1 MSALHEVS
9 TTSGDGAQPAPP
21 PDVPVRAPGLELIGE
36 IPGSGYRQP
45 PALVRRADGQTI
57 QLTRLLYLVLEAVD
71 GERGCEEIAAVVG
84 PALGRQV
91 TGDNVR
97 TLCDRLRTLGALKLA
112 DGSEP
117 DLRRSNPLLAL
128 RFRYVVSDP
137 EVTSRLTA
145 PFARLFAPVMV
156 VLVCAAFVA
165 VCAWVLLE
173 KGLASATHQAFDQP
187 ALLLGVFA
195 LTVVSAGF
203 HEFGHAA
210 AARYGGARP
219 GAMGT
224 GLYLVWPAFYTDVTD
239 SYRLG
244 RAGRVRTDLGGLYF
258 NAIVA
263 IAMFALWWA
272 TRWDAIL
279 LIIATQVLQ
288 MLRQLAPL
296 VRFDGYH
303 VLADITGVPDL
314 YHRIKPTLLGLLP
327 GRRKSAEA
335 SVLRPWARAVVTAWV
350 LIVVPVLLATTVLM
364 VLALPRLIG
373 TAVASLGNQAELLGE
388 QFGDGD
394 ALGVMVRLLSLVAIA
409 LPVLGT
415 LYIIARVVRQVV
427 TRTWR
432 ATDGRPGRRAVAGV
446 AAMAVLA
453 GLAWAWW
460 PEPGAYR
467 PIQAY
472 ERGAVQDALP
482 TSLRGATPASLV
494 EGRRGRAQT
503 IWPADVEL
511 PSADSPQ
518 LAVVLVPRATTDGQ
532 DETGQQDPGQ
542 QGAGAAA
549 GQEEPTWVFPF
560 NRPLPPGEGDNQA
573 LAVNT
578 TDGGTVYDVAFA
590 MVWADGDSVLH
601 TNEAY
606 ALASCKECQ
615 TVAVAFQVVLVVGQ
629 VDVFV
634 PQNLSAAVNYSCVEC
649 VTYALAT
656 QLVLSLPESLDP
668 RSLAELEALWREIAA
683 FGASLEGVPLS
694 ELQARLSAF
703 EAQILEIVRT
713 DPGAAPAG
721 EPTDQATASA
731 QADGQSGTTAPAATG
746 GATAP
751 QPSATTSAQEQDAA
765 PTSTSTSAPVATE
778 TSSTTT
784 TEEPTAAATATSTAA
799 PETTAP

>member
-9 TTSGDGAQPAPP
+9 TTSGDGAQQAPP
-21 PDVPVRAPGLELIGE
+21 PDVPVRASGLELIGE

-71 GERGCEEIAAVVG
+71 GERSFEEIAAGVG

-91 TGDNVR
+91 SGDNVR

-112 DGSEP
+112 DGAEP

-145 PFARLFAPVMV
+145 PFARLFAPVIV

-327 GRRKSAEA
+327 SRWKSAEA

-373 TAVASLGNQAELLGE
+373 TAVASLGDQAELLGE

-482 TSLRGATPASLV
+482 TSLRGVAPASLV
-494 EGRRGRAQT
+494 EGRGGRAQT

-518 LAVVLVPRATTDGQ
+518 LAVVLVPRGTTDGQ
-532 DETGQQDPGQ
+532 QEPGQ
-542 QGAGAAA
+542 QGAGATA
-549 GQEEPTWVFPF
+549 GQEAPTWVFPF

-590 MVWADGDSVLH
+590 LVWADGDSVLN

-629 VDVFV
+629 VDVVV

-731 QADGQSGTTAPAATG
+731 PADGQSGTTAPAATG

-751 QPSATTSAQEQDAA
+751 RPSATTSAQEQEAA
-765 PTSTSTSAPVATE
+765 PTSTSTSSPVATV
-778 TSSTTT
+778 TSSPTA

>member
-9 TTSGDGAQPAPP
+9 TTSGDGAQQAPP
-21 PDVPVRAPGLELIGE
+21 PDVPVRASGLELIGE

-71 GERGCEEIAAVVG
+71 GERSFEEIAAGVG

-91 TGDNVR
+91 SGDNVR

-112 DGSEP
+112 DGAEP

-145 PFARLFAPVMV
+145 PFARLFAPVIV

-327 GRRKSAEA
+327 GRWKSAEA

-373 TAVASLGNQAELLGE
+373 TAVASLGDQAELLGE

-482 TSLRGATPASLV
+482 TSLRGVAPASLV
-494 EGRRGRAQT
+494 EGRGGRAQT

-518 LAVVLVPRATTDGQ
+518 LAVVLVPRGTTDGQ
-532 DETGQQDPGQ
+532 QEPGQ

-549 GQEEPTWVFPF
+549 GQEAPTWVFPF

-590 MVWADGDSVLH
+590 LVWADGDSVLN

-629 VDVFV
+629 VDVVV

-731 QADGQSGTTAPAATG
+731 PADGQSGTTAPAATG

-751 QPSATTSAQEQDAA
+751 RPPATTSAQEQEAA
-765 PTSTSTSAPVATE
+765 PTSTSTSSPVATV
-778 TSSTTT
+778 TSSPTA

>member
-1 MSALHEVS
+1 
-9 TTSGDGAQPAPP
+9 
-21 PDVPVRAPGLELIGE
+21 
-36 IPGSGYRQP
+36 
-45 PALVRRADGQTI
+45 
-57 QLTRLLYLVLEAVD
+57 
-71 GERGCEEIAAVVG
+71 
-84 PALGRQV
+84 
-91 TGDNVR
+91 
-97 TLCDRLRTLGALKLA
+97 
-112 DGSEP
+112 
-117 DLRRSNPLLAL
+117 
-128 RFRYVVSDP
+128 
-137 EVTSRLTA
+137 
-145 PFARLFAPVMV
+145 
-156 VLVCAAFVA
+156 
-165 VCAWVLLE
+165 
-173 KGLASATHQAFDQP
+173 
-187 ALLLGVFA
+187 
-195 LTVVSAGF
+195 
-203 HEFGHAA
+203 
-210 AARYGGARP
+210 
-219 GAMGT
+219 
-224 GLYLVWPAFYTDVTD
+224 
-239 SYRLG
+239 
-244 RAGRVRTDLGGLYF
+244 
-258 NAIVA
+258 
-263 IAMFALWWA
+263 
-272 TRWDAIL
+272 
-279 LIIATQVLQ
+279 
-288 MLRQLAPL
+288 
-296 VRFDGYH
+296 
-303 VLADITGVPDL
+303 
-314 YHRIKPTLLGLLP
+314 
-327 GRRKSAEA
+327 
-335 SVLRPWARAVVTAWV
+335 VLRPWARAVVTAWV

-373 TAVASLGNQAELLGE
+373 TAVASLGDQAELLGE

-482 TSLRGATPASLV
+482 TSLRGVAPASLV
-494 EGRRGRAQT
+494 EGRGGRAQT

-518 LAVVLVPRATTDGQ
+518 LAVVLVPRGTTDGQ
-532 DETGQQDPGQ
+532 QEPGQ

-549 GQEEPTWVFPF
+549 GQEAPTWVFPF

-590 MVWADGDSVLH
+590 LVWADGDSVLN

-629 VDVFV
+629 VDVVV

-731 QADGQSGTTAPAATG
+731 PADGQSGTTAPAATG

-751 QPSATTSAQEQDAA
+751 RPSATTSAQEQEAA
-765 PTSTSTSAPVATE
+765 PTSTSTSSPVATV
-778 TSSTTT
+778 TSSPTA

>member
-9 TTSGDGAQPAPP
+9 TTSGDGAQQAPP
-21 PDVPVRAPGLELIGE
+21 PDVPLRASGLELIGE

-71 GERGCEEIAAVVG
+71 GERSFEEIAAGVG

-91 TGDNVR
+91 SGDNVR

-112 DGSEP
+112 DGAEP

-145 PFARLFAPVMV
+145 PFARLFAPVIV

-327 GRRKSAEA
+327 SRWKSAEA

-373 TAVASLGNQAELLGE
+373 TAVASLGDQAELLGE

-482 TSLRGATPASLV
+482 TSLRGVAPASLV
-494 EGRRGRAQT
+494 EGRGGRAQT

-518 LAVVLVPRATTDGQ
+518 LAVVLVPRGTTDGQ
-532 DETGQQDPGQ
+532 QEPGQ

-549 GQEEPTWVFPF
+549 GQEAPTWVFPF

-590 MVWADGDSVLH
+590 LVWADGDSVLN

-629 VDVFV
+629 VDVVV

-731 QADGQSGTTAPAATG
+731 PADGQSGTTAPAATG

-751 QPSATTSAQEQDAA
+751 RPSATTSAQEQEAA
-765 PTSTSTSAPVATE
+765 PTSTSTSSPVATV
-778 TSSTTT
+778 TSSPTA

>member
-9 TTSGDGAQPAPP
+9 TTSGDGAQQAPP
-21 PDVPVRAPGLELIGE
+21 PDVPVRASGLELIGE

-71 GERGCEEIAAVVG
+71 GERTFEEIAAGVG

-91 TGDNVR
+91 SGDNVR

-112 DGSEP
+112 DGAEP

-145 PFARLFAPVMV
+145 PFARLFAPVIV

-327 GRRKSAEA
+327 SRWKSAEA

-373 TAVASLGNQAELLGE
+373 TAVASLGDQAELLGE

-482 TSLRGATPASLV
+482 TSLRGVAPASLV
-494 EGRRGRAQT
+494 EGRGGRAQT

-518 LAVVLVPRATTDGQ
+518 LAVVLVPRGTTDGQ
-532 DETGQQDPGQ
+532 QEPGQ

-549 GQEEPTWVFPF
+549 GQEAPTWVFPF

-590 MVWADGDSVLH
+590 LVWADGDSVLN

-629 VDVFV
+629 VDVVV

-731 QADGQSGTTAPAATG
+731 PADGQSGTTAPAATG

-751 QPSATTSAQEQDAA
+751 RPSATTSAQEQEAA
-765 PTSTSTSAPVATE
+765 PTSTSTSSPVATV
-778 TSSTTT
+778 TSSPTA

>member
-1 MSALHEVS
+1 VSALHEVS
-9 TTSGDGAQPAPP
+9 TTSGDGAQQAPP
-21 PDVPVRAPGLELIGE
+21 PDVPVRASGLELIGE

-71 GERGCEEIAAVVG
+71 GERSFEEIAAGVG

-112 DGSEP
+112 DGAEP

-145 PFARLFAPVMV
+145 PFARLFAPVIV

-327 GRRKSAEA
+327 SRWKSAEA

-373 TAVASLGNQAELLGE
+373 TAVASLGDQAELLGE

-482 TSLRGATPASLV
+482 TSLRGVAPASLV
-494 EGRRGRAQT
+494 EGRGGRAQT

-518 LAVVLVPRATTDGQ
+518 LAVVLVPRGTTDGQ
-532 DETGQQDPGQ
+532 QEPGQ

-549 GQEEPTWVFPF
+549 GQEAPTWVFPF

-590 MVWADGDSVLH
+590 LVWADGDSVLN

-629 VDVFV
+629 VDVVV

-713 DPGAAPAG
+713 DPGAAPGG

-731 QADGQSGTTAPAATG
+731 PADGQSGTTAPAATG

-751 QPSATTSAQEQDAA
+751 RPSATTSAQEQEAA
-765 PTSTSTSAPVATE
+765 PTSTSTSSPVATV
-778 TSSTTT
+778 TSSPTA

>member
-9 TTSGDGAQPAPP
+9 TTSGDGAQQAPP
-21 PDVPVRAPGLELIGE
+21 PDVPVRASGLELIGE

-71 GERGCEEIAAVVG
+71 GERSFEEIAAGVG

-91 TGDNVR
+91 SGDNVR

-112 DGSEP
+112 DGAEP

-145 PFARLFAPVMV
+145 PFARLFAPVIV

-327 GRRKSAEA
+327 SRWKSAEA

-373 TAVASLGNQAELLGE
+373 TAVASLGDQAELLGE

-482 TSLRGATPASLV
+482 TSLRGVAPASLV
-494 EGRRGRAQT
+494 EGRGGRAQT

-518 LAVVLVPRATTDGQ
+518 LAVVLVPRGTTDGQ
-532 DETGQQDPGQ
+532 QEPGQ

-549 GQEEPTWVFPF
+549 GQEAPTWVFPF

-590 MVWADGDSVLH
+590 LVWADGDSVLN

-629 VDVFV
+629 VDVVV

-683 FGASLEGVPLS
+683 FGVSLEGVPLS

-731 QADGQSGTTAPAATG
+731 PADGQSGTTAPAATG

-751 QPSATTSAQEQDAA
+751 RPPATTSAQEQEAA
-765 PTSTSTSAPVATE
+765 PTSTSTSSPVATV
-778 TSSTTT
+778 TSSPTA

>member
-1 MSALHEVS
+1 VSALHEVS
-9 TTSGDGAQPAPP
+9 TTSGDGAQQAPP
-21 PDVPVRAPGLELIGE
+21 PDVPVRASGLELIGE

-71 GERGCEEIAAVVG
+71 GERSFEEIAAGVG

-112 DGSEP
+112 DGAEP

-145 PFARLFAPVMV
+145 PFARLFAPVIV

-327 GRRKSAEA
+327 SRWKSAEA

-373 TAVASLGNQAELLGE
+373 TAVASLGDQAELLGE

-482 TSLRGATPASLV
+482 TSLRGVAPASLV
-494 EGRRGRAQT
+494 EGRGGRAQT

-518 LAVVLVPRATTDGQ
+518 LAVVLVPRGTTDGQ
-532 DETGQQDPGQ
+532 QEPGQ

-549 GQEEPTWVFPF
+549 GQEAPTWVFPF

-590 MVWADGDSVLH
+590 LVWADGDSVLN

-629 VDVFV
+629 VDVVV

-731 QADGQSGTTAPAATG
+731 PADGQSGTTAPAATG

-751 QPSATTSAQEQDAA
+751 RPSATTSAQEQEAA
-765 PTSTSTSAPVATE
+765 PTSTSTSSPVATV
-778 TSSTTT
+778 TSSPTA

>member
-9 TTSGDGAQPAPP
+9 TTSGDGAQQAPP
-21 PDVPVRAPGLELIGE
+21 PDVPVRASGLELIGE

-71 GERGCEEIAAVVG
+71 GERSFEEIAAGVG

-112 DGSEP
+112 DGAEP

-145 PFARLFAPVMV
+145 PFARLFAPVIV

-327 GRRKSAEA
+327 SRWKSAEA

-373 TAVASLGNQAELLGE
+373 TAVASLGDQAELLGE

-482 TSLRGATPASLV
+482 TSLRGVAPASLV
-494 EGRRGRAQT
+494 EGRGGRAQT

-518 LAVVLVPRATTDGQ
+518 LAVVLVPRGTTDGQ
-532 DETGQQDPGQ
+532 QEPGQ

-549 GQEEPTWVFPF
+549 GQEAPTWVFPF

-590 MVWADGDSVLH
+590 LVWADGDSVLN

-629 VDVFV
+629 VDVVV

-731 QADGQSGTTAPAATG
+731 PADGQSGTTAPAATG

-751 QPSATTSAQEQDAA
+751 RPSATTSAQEQEAA
-765 PTSTSTSAPVATE
+765 PTSTSTSSPVATV
-778 TSSTTT
+778 TSSPTA
-784 TEEPTAAATATSTAA
+784 TEEPTAAGTATSTAA

>member
-9 TTSGDGAQPAPP
+9 TTSGDGAASAPP
-21 PDVPVRAPGLELIGE
+21 PGVPVRASGLELIGE
-36 IPGSGYRQP
+36 IPGSGYREP

-57 QLTRLLYLVLEAVD
+57 QLTPLLYLVLAAAD
-71 GERGCEEIAAVVG
+71 GRRTHQQIADLVG
-84 PALGRQV
+84 PDVGRQV
-91 TGDNVR
+91 TAENVQ

-117 DLRRSNPLLAL
+117 ELRRSNPLLAL

-137 EVTSRLTA
+137 DVTSRLTA
-145 PFARLFAPVMV
+145 PFARLFAPVV
-156 VLVCAAFVA
+156 VALVCAAFVA
-165 VCAWVLLE
+165 VCVWVLLE

-187 ALLLGVFA
+187 VLLLGVFA

-263 IAMFALWWA
+263 IAMFGLWWA

-314 YHRIKPTLLGLLP
+314 YHRIKPTLRGLLP
-327 GRRKSAEA
+327 GHWRSPEA
-335 SVLRPWARAVVTAWV
+335 SVLKPWARAVVTAWV
-350 LIVVPVLLATTVLM
+350 LVVVPVLLGTLVLM

-373 TAVASLGNQAELLGE
+373 TAVASLGDQAHLLGE

-394 ALGVMVRLLSLVAIA
+394 VPGVMVRLLSLVAIA

-415 LYIIARVVRQVV
+415 LYILARTVRQVV
-427 TRTWR
+427 VRTWR
-432 ATDGRPGRRAVAGV
+432 ATEGRPVRRAVAGV
-446 AAMAVLA
+446 VALAVLA

-460 PEPGAYR
+460 PQPGAYR

-472 ERGAVQDALP
+472 ERGVVQDALP
-482 TSLRGATPASLV
+482 TSLRSATPTGLV
-494 EGRRGRAQT
+494 EGREGRAQT
-503 IWPADVEL
+503 IWPAGAKL
-511 PSADSPQ
+511 PSADQPE
-518 LAVVLVPRATTDGQ
+518 LAVVLVPRTSGDGS
-532 DETGQQDPGQ
+532 
-542 QGAGAAA
+542 AARGPQA
-549 GQEEPTWVFPF
+549 QAAPTWVFPF
-560 NRPLPPGEGDNQA
+560 NRPLPPGDGDNQA

-578 TDGGTVYDVAFA
+578 VDGSTVYDVAFA
-590 MVWADGDSVLH
+590 LVWADGDSVRS

-606 ALASCKECQ
+606 ALASCKDCQ
-615 TVAVAFQVVLVVGQ
+615 TVAVAFQVVLVVGDAS
-629 VDVFV
+629 VVV
-634 PQNLSAAVNYSCVEC
+634 PQNLSGAVNYNCVEC

-656 QLVLSLPESLDP
+656 QLVVSLPGPLSEGGARDLAAIWAE
-668 RSLAELEALWREIAA
+668 LAE
-683 FGASLEGVPLS
+683 FGKQIEGVPLA
-694 ELQARLSAF
+694 ELRDRLTEYEAR
-703 EAQILEIVRT
+703 ILAVVRADAEESGTAEQSGT
-713 DPGAAPAG
+713 DPAADEPDPSEAATRTTGSTGGAATSDTPTGTADSTGAATSGTAPA
-721 EPTDQATASA
+721 E
-731 QADGQSGTTAPAATG
+731 TTAPASTSSAPAAGTSADASSTATG
-746 GATAP
+746 
-751 QPSATTSAQEQDAA
+751 
-765 PTSTSTSAPVATE
+765 
-778 TSSTTT
+778 
-784 TEEPTAAATATSTAA
+784 
-799 PETTAP
+799 

>member
-9 TTSGDGAQPAPP
+9 TTSGDGAQQAPP
-21 PDVPVRAPGLELIGE
+21 PDVPVRASGLELIGE

-71 GERGCEEIAAVVG
+71 GERSFEEIAAGVG

-112 DGSEP
+112 DGAEP

-145 PFARLFAPVMV
+145 PFARLFAPVIV

-327 GRRKSAEA
+327 SRWKSAEA

-373 TAVASLGNQAELLGE
+373 TAVASLGDQAELLGE

-482 TSLRGATPASLV
+482 TSLRGVAPASLV
-494 EGRRGRAQT
+494 EGRGGRAQT

-511 PSADSPQ
+511 PSADRPQ
-518 LAVVLVPRATTDGQ
+518 LAVVLVPRGTTDGQ
-532 DETGQQDPGQ
+532 QEPGQ

-549 GQEEPTWVFPF
+549 GQEAPTWVFPF

-578 TDGGTVYDVAFA
+578 TDGGTLYDVAFA
-590 MVWADGDSVLH
+590 LVWADGDSVLN

-629 VDVFV
+629 VDVVV

-668 RSLAELEALWREIAA
+668 RSRAELEALWREIAA
-683 FGASLEGVPLS
+683 FGVSLEGVPLS

-731 QADGQSGTTAPAATG
+731 PADGQSGTTAPAATG

-751 QPSATTSAQEQDAA
+751 RPPATTSAQEQEAA
-765 PTSTSTSAPVATE
+765 PTSTSTSSPVATV
-778 TSSTTT
+778 TSSPTA
-784 TEEPTAAATATSTAA
+784 TEEPTAAGTATSTAA

>member
-1 MSALHEVS
+1 VSALHEVS
-9 TTSGDGAQPAPP
+9 TTSGDGAQQAPP
-21 PDVPVRAPGLELIGE
+21 PDVPVRASGLELIGE

-71 GERGCEEIAAVVG
+71 GERSFEEIAAGVG

-112 DGSEP
+112 DGAEP

-145 PFARLFAPVMV
+145 PFARLFAPVIV

-314 YHRIKPTLLGLLP
+314 YHRIKPTLRGLLP
-327 GRRKSAEA
+327 GHWRSPEA
-335 SVLRPWARAVVTAWV
+335 SVLKPWARAVVTAWV
-350 LIVVPVLLATTVLM
+350 LVVVPVLLGTLVLM

-373 TAVASLGNQAELLGE
+373 TAVASLGDQAELLGE

-482 TSLRGATPASLV
+482 TSLRGVAPASLV
-494 EGRRGRAQT
+494 EGRGGRAQT

-518 LAVVLVPRATTDGQ
+518 LAVVLVPRGTTDGQ
-532 DETGQQDPGQ
+532 QEPGQ

-549 GQEEPTWVFPF
+549 GQEAPTWVFPF

-590 MVWADGDSVLH
+590 LVWADGDSVLN

-629 VDVFV
+629 VDVVV

-668 RSLAELEALWREIAA
+668 RSRAELEALWREIAA

-731 QADGQSGTTAPAATG
+731 PADGQSGTTAPAATG

-751 QPSATTSAQEQDAA
+751 RPSATTSAQEQEAA
-765 PTSTSTSAPVATE
+765 PTSTSTSSPVATV
-778 TSSTTT
+778 TSSPTA

>member
-1 MSALHEVS
+1 VSALHEVS
-9 TTSGDGAQPAPP
+9 TTSGDGAQQAPP
-21 PDVPVRAPGLELIGE
+21 PDVPVRASGLELIGE

-71 GERGCEEIAAVVG
+71 GERSFEEIAAGVG

-112 DGSEP
+112 DGAEP

-327 GRRKSAEA
+327 GRWKSAEA

-373 TAVASLGNQAELLGE
+373 TAVASLGDQAELLGE

-482 TSLRGATPASLV
+482 TSLRGVAPASLV
-494 EGRRGRAQT
+494 EGRGGRAQT

-518 LAVVLVPRATTDGQ
+518 LAVVLVPRGTTDGQ
-532 DETGQQDPGQ
+532 QEPGQ

-549 GQEEPTWVFPF
+549 GQEAPTWVFPF

-590 MVWADGDSVLH
+590 LVWADGDSVLN

-629 VDVFV
+629 VDVVV

-731 QADGQSGTTAPAATG
+731 PADGQSGTTAPAATG

-751 QPSATTSAQEQDAA
+751 RPPATTSAQEQEAA
-765 PTSTSTSAPVATE
+765 PTSTSTSSPVATV
-778 TSSTTT
+778 TSSPTA

>member
-1 MSALHEVS
+1 VSALHEVS
-9 TTSGDGAQPAPP
+9 TTSGDGAQQAPP
-21 PDVPVRAPGLELIGE
+21 PDVPVRASGLELIGE

-71 GERGCEEIAAVVG
+71 GERSFEEIAAGVG

-112 DGSEP
+112 DGAEP

-145 PFARLFAPVMV
+145 PFARLFAPVIV

-327 GRRKSAEA
+327 SRWKSAEA

-373 TAVASLGNQAELLGE
+373 TAVASLGDQAELLGE

-482 TSLRGATPASLV
+482 TSLRGVAPASLV
-494 EGRRGRAQT
+494 EGRGGRAQT

-518 LAVVLVPRATTDGQ
+518 LAVVLVPRGTTDGQ
-532 DETGQQDPGQ
+532 QEPGQ

-549 GQEEPTWVFPF
+549 GQEAPTWVFPF

-590 MVWADGDSVLH
+590 LVWADGDSVLN

-629 VDVFV
+629 VDVV
-634 PQNLSAAVNYSCVEC
+634 IPQNLSAAVNYSCVEC

-731 QADGQSGTTAPAATG
+731 PADGQSGTTAPAATG

-751 QPSATTSAQEQDAA
+751 RPSATTSAQEQEAA
-765 PTSTSTSAPVATE
+765 PTSTSTSSPVATV
-778 TSSTTT
+778 TSSPTA

>member
-1 MSALHEVS
+1 VSALHEVS
-9 TTSGDGAQPAPP
+9 TTSGDGAQQAPP
-21 PDVPVRAPGLELIGE
+21 PDVPVRASGLELIGE

-71 GERGCEEIAAVVG
+71 GERSFEEIAAGVG

-112 DGSEP
+112 DGAEP

-145 PFARLFAPVMV
+145 PFARLFAPVIV

-327 GRRKSAEA
+327 SRWKSAEA

-373 TAVASLGNQAELLGE
+373 TAVASLGDQAELLGE

-482 TSLRGATPASLV
+482 TSLRGVAPASLV
-494 EGRRGRAQT
+494 EGRGGRAQT

-518 LAVVLVPRATTDGQ
+518 LAVVLVPRGTTDGQ
-532 DETGQQDPGQ
+532 QEPGQ

-549 GQEEPTWVFPF
+549 GQEAPTWVFPF

-590 MVWADGDSVLH
+590 LVWADGDSVLN

-629 VDVFV
+629 VDVVV

-668 RSLAELEALWREIAA
+668 RSRAELEALWREIAA

-731 QADGQSGTTAPAATG
+731 PADGQSGTTAPAATG

-751 QPSATTSAQEQDAA
+751 RPSATTSAQEQEAA
-765 PTSTSTSAPVATE
+765 PTSTSTPSPVATV
-778 TSSTTT
+778 TSSPTA

>member
-9 TTSGDGAQPAPP
+9 TTSGDGAQQAPP
-21 PDVPVRAPGLELIGE
+21 PDVPVRASGLELIGE

-71 GERGCEEIAAVVG
+71 GERSFEEIAAGVG

-91 TGDNVR
+91 SGDNVR

-112 DGSEP
+112 DGAEP

-327 GRRKSAEA
+327 SRWKSAEA

-373 TAVASLGNQAELLGE
+373 TAVASLGDQAELLGE

-482 TSLRGATPASLV
+482 TSLRGVAPASLV
-494 EGRRGRAQT
+494 EGRGGRAQT

-518 LAVVLVPRATTDGQ
+518 LAVVLVPRGTTDGQ
-532 DETGQQDPGQ
+532 QEPGQ

-549 GQEEPTWVFPF
+549 GQEAPTWVFPF

-590 MVWADGDSVLH
+590 LVWADGDSVLN

-629 VDVFV
+629 VDVVV

-668 RSLAELEALWREIAA
+668 RSRAELEALWREIAA

-731 QADGQSGTTAPAATG
+731 PADGQSGTTAPAATG

-751 QPSATTSAQEQDAA
+751 RPPATTSAQEQEAA
-765 PTSTSTSAPVATE
+765 PTSTSTSSPVATV
-778 TSSTTT
+778 TSSPTA